1 MLKSQK
7 EVIKELAKAV
17 FDKETLTGNEFKEA
31 YKNIVKWKW
40 ESVEKFCEY
49 RIFMI
54 KVYTIYFIR
63 RNYSILGIKTTDSPF
78 VGAN

>member
-31 YKNIVKWKW
+31 YKNIVK
-40 ESVEKFCEY
+40 
-49 RIFMI
+49 
-54 KVYTIYFIR
+54 
-63 RNYSILGIKTTDSPF
+63 
-78 VGAN
+78 